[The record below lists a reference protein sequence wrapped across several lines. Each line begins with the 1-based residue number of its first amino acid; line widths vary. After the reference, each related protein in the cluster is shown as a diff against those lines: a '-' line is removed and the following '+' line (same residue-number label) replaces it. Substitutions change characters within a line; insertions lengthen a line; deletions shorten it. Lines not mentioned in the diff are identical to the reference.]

1 MSNRADSE
9 AQTETFT
16 GQAAQYP
23 NMFTHAK
30 SWGLP
35 DSVAIRY
42 QAQSQTY
49 QLSSSAAEGAQVLQF
64 LYRELEGDFILRA
77 HLKLKSDASSGNSSA
92 GWMLRDSF
100 SEAARNLEVGL
111 IDAGELYADSWA
123 DADPNHEQTRIS
135 DTGAGLVADVI
146 QLERRSDRLI
156 ISYAKFGEVFSCTE
170 LDQAALPKQLCVGL
184 FLRVSNGAKTL
195 VKFSNVRIVRPA
207 WEGLVPY
214 SDYLGSRLELLTPA
228 TGQREIIYS
237 TAKGIEAPNWTPDGK
252 ALIYNSG
259 GLLYR
264 FDLESRT
271 NTQIDTGFAVK
282 NNNDHVLSF
291 DGRSLGISHHAEEHE
306 GKSIIYRLPSA
317 GGEPQQLTP
326 SGHSYLHGWSPDG
339 KYIIYT
345 GERDGQFDIYRTTT
359 DGAGEETQLTD
370 NPTLD
375 DGSEYSPCGNYIYFN
390 SVRTGTMELWR
401 MHADGSDQRQLT
413 DDELNNW
420 FAHPTPD
427 GKTLAFLSYLPDI
440 DPSGHPYYQQ
450 VYLQTMPAEGGEPTV
465 VAYLYGGQGTINVPC
480 WSPDGKQLA
489 FVSNS
494 IIED

>member
-1 MSNRADSE
+1 MSHRADSE
-9 AQTETFT
+9 TQTEKFT
-16 GQAAQYP
+16 GQADQYP
-23 NMFTHAK
+23 DMFTNAK

-42 QAQSQTY
+42 HSQSQNY
-49 QLSSSAAEGAQVLQF
+49 LLSSSAAEGAQVLQF

-77 HLKLKSDASSGNSSA
+77 HLKLESHTSKGRSSA
-92 GWMLRDSF
+92 GWMLRDSL
-100 SEAARNLEVGL
+100 SEAARSLEVGL
-111 IDAGELYADSWA
+111 TNAGELYADSWA
-123 DADPNHEQTRIS
+123 GADPNHEQMRVS
-135 DTGAGLVADVI
+135 DNSAGPVADVI
-146 QLERRSDRLI
+146 QLERRGDRLI
-156 ISYAKFGEVFSCTE
+156 ISYAKLGEVFSRTE
-170 LDQAALPKQLCVGL
+170 LDQAALPKRLCVGL
-184 FLRVSNGAKTL
+184 FLRTGGGTTAKIE
-195 VKFSNVRIVRPA
+195 FSNVRIVRPA

-228 TGQREIIYS
+228 TGQREIIY
-237 TAKGIEAPNWTPDGK
+237 TTTMGIEAPNWTPDGK

-264 FDLESRT
+264 FDLESRSSS
-271 NTQIDTGFAVK
+271 QIDTGFAVK

-306 GKSIIYRLPSA
+306 GKSIIYRLPSE
-317 GGEPQQLTP
+317 GGKPLQLTP
-326 SGHSYLHGWSPDG
+326 RGHSYLHGWSPDG
-339 KYIIYT
+339 EHIIYT
-345 GERDGQFDIYRTTT
+345 GERNGQFDIYRTTT

-375 DGSEYSPCGNYIYFN
+375 DGSEYSPCGDYIYFN

-401 MHADGSDQRQLT
+401 MNADGSNQKQLT

-420 FAHPTPD
+420 FPHPTPD

-440 DPSGHPYYQQ
+440 EPSSHPYYQQ
-450 VYLQTMPAEGGEPTV
+450 VYLRTMPADGGEPTV
-465 VAYLYGGQGTINVPC
+465 VAYLYGGQGTINVPS

-494 IIED
+494 VIED

>member
-1 MSNRADSE
+1 MSNRADSD
-9 AQTETFT
+9 AQAETFT

-42 QAQSQTY
+42 QAQNQTY
-49 QLSSSAAEGAQVLQF
+49 LLGSSAAEDAQVLQF

-77 HLKLKSDASSGNSSA
+77 HLKLESDLSSGNASA
-92 GWMLRDSF
+92 GWMLRDSL
-100 SEAARNLEVGL
+100 SEAAGRLEVGL
-111 IDAGELYADSWA
+111 
-123 DADPNHEQTRIS
+123 
-135 DTGAGLVADVI
+135 TGAGEVYAESWAEGDSDHEKIRIADNETGSVADVI
-146 QLERRSDRLI
+146 QLERCGNHLI
-156 ISYAKFGEVFSCTE
+156 ISYARFGEVFSRTA
-170 LDQAALPKQLCVGL
+170 LDQATLPKQLCVGL
-184 FLRVSNGAKTL
+184 FLRTGGTKAKIE
-195 VKFSNVRIVRPA
+195 FSNVRIVRPA

-228 TGQREIIYS
+228 TGQREIIYT
-237 TAKGIEAPNWTPDGK
+237 TAKGIEAPNWTPDGE

-271 NTQIDTGFAVK
+271 STQIDTGFAIK

-291 DGRSLGISHHAEEHE
+291 DGRSLGISHHAEEQQ
-306 GKSIIYRLPSA
+306 GKSIIYRLPSE
-317 GGEPQQLTP
+317 GGEPKQLTP
-326 SGHSYLHGWSPDG
+326 AGHSYLHGWSPDG

-359 DGAGEETQLTD
+359 DGAGDETQLTD

-375 DGSEYSPCGNYIYFN
+375 DGSEFSPCGKHIYFN

-401 MHADGSDQRQLT
+401 MNADGSEQKQLT

-450 VYLQTMPAEGGEPTV
+450 VYLRTMPAGGGEPTV

-480 WSPDGKQLA
+480 WSPNGKQLA

-494 IIED
+494 IIDD

>member
-1 MSNRADSE
+1 MSNSGGSK
-9 AQTETFT
+9 AQPEKFT

-30 SWGLP
+30 SWGIP

-49 QLSSSAAEGAQVLQF
+49 QLCSSAAEGAQVLQF

-77 HLKLKSDASSGNSSA
+77 HLKLESDAFNRDGCCV
-92 GWMLRDSF
+92 GWMLRESL
-100 SEAARNLEVGL
+100 SEAAHSMEIGL
-111 IDAGELYADSWA
+111 TDAGELYADSSAGA
-123 DADPNHEQTRIS
+123 DSNHKRTRIS
-135 DTGAGLVADVI
+135 DTEAGPVADVI
-146 QLERRSDRLI
+146 QLERRGDRII
-156 ISYAKFGEVFSCTE
+156 ISYAKFGEVFSRTE
-170 LDQAALPKQLCVGL
+170 LDQAALPKQLFVGL
-184 FLRVSNGAKTL
+184 FLRTGGTKAKIE
-195 VKFSNVRIVRPA
+195 FSNVRIVRPA

-228 TGQREIIYS
+228 TGQREIIYT

-271 NTQIDTGFAVK
+271 STQIDTGFAVK

-291 DGRSLGISHHAEEHE
+291 DGRSLGISHHPDEQK
-306 GKSIIYRLPSA
+306 GKSIIYRLPA
-317 GGEPQQLTP
+317 EGGEPQQLTP
-326 SGHSYLHGWSPDG
+326 VGHSYLHGWSPDG

-345 GERDGQFDIYRTTT
+345 GERNGQFDIYRTTS
-359 DGAGEETQLTD
+359 DGVGEETQLTD
-370 NPTLD
+370 TPTLD
-375 DGSEYSPCGNYIYFN
+375 DGSEYSPCGNFIYFN

-401 MHADGSDQRQLT
+401 MNADGSEQQQLT
-413 DDELNNW
+413 DDDLNNW

-450 VYLQTMPAEGGEPTV
+450 VYLRTMPAGGGEPTV
-465 VAYLYGGQGTINVPC
+465 VAYLYGGQGTINVPS
-480 WSPDGKQLA
+480 WSPDGTQLA

>member
-1 MSNRADSE
+1 MSHRANSE
-9 AQTETFT
+9 AQAEKFT

-23 NMFTHAK
+23 DMFTHAK

-64 LYRELEGDFILRA
+64 LYREQEGDFILRA
-77 HLKLKSDASSGNSSA
+77 HLKLESDATDGSSSA
-92 GWMLRDSF
+92 GWMLRESL
-100 SEAARNLEVGL
+100 SETARSLEVGL
-111 IDAGELYADSWA
+111 TDAGELYSDSWA
-123 DADPNHEQTRIS
+123 GADPYHEQMRVS
-135 DTGAGLVADVI
+135 DNNAEPVADVI
-146 QLERRSDRLI
+146 QLERRGERLI
-156 ISYAKFGEVFSCTE
+156 ISYAKFGELFSRTE
-170 LDQAALPKQLCVGL
+170 LDQAALPRQLCVGL
-184 FLRVSNGAKTL
+184 FLRTSGTKAKIE
-195 VKFSNVRIVRPA
+195 FSNVRIVRPA
-207 WEGLVPY
+207 WEGLEPY
-214 SDYLGSRLELLTPA
+214 KDYLGSRLELLTPA
-228 TGQREIIYS
+228 TGQREIIYTTS
-237 TAKGIEAPNWTPDGK
+237 KGIEAPNWTPDGK

-271 NTQIDTGFAVK
+271 STQIETGFAVK

-291 DGRSLGISHHAEEHE
+291 DGRALGISHHAEEHD
-306 GKSIIYRLPSA
+306 GKSIIYRLPSE
-317 GGEPQQLTP
+317 GGRPQQLTP
-326 SGHSYLHGWSPDG
+326 RGHSYLHGWSPDG

-345 GERDGQFDIYRTTT
+345 GERNGQFDIYRTTT

-390 SVRTGTMELWR
+390 SVRTATMELWR
-401 MHADGSDQRQLT
+401 MDADGGNHKRLT
-413 DDELNNW
+413 NDELNNW
-420 FAHPTPD
+420 FAHPAPD

-440 DPSGHPYYQQ
+440 EPSDHPYYQQ
-450 VYLQTMPAEGGEPTV
+450 VYLRTMPADGGEPTV
-465 VAYLYGGQGTINVPC
+465 IAYLYGGQGTINVPS
-480 WSPDGKQLA
+480 WSPDGTQLA

-494 IIED
+494 VIEN